1 MVLIEERM
9 HSIVQKYEAKDFS
22 YFFDSLEGFSEK
34 QLVLHYG
41 LYEGYIKKVN
51 EINEKLESANLISA
65 NHNYSEYRNLL
76 VDLSHN
82 LNGVILHELYFSNLT
97 DKFTEYSEAFKM
109 IIERDFGSI
118 KHFTENFKAAGMAS
132 RCGWAITGYNYR
144 DGKIRN
150 FAIDQH
156 NLHVPVFVRP
166 LLIMDTW
173 EHAFGTDYGT
183 DKKTYIDS
191 FMKNINRHVVS
202 LRFESALK
210 AETAHEIPEK

>member
-1 MVLIEERM
+1 MVLLEERM
-9 HSIVQKYEAKDFS
+9 HSTIDKYEAKDFS
-22 YFFDSLEGFSEK
+22 YFFETLYGFSKE
-34 QLVLHYG
+34 QLKLHYG

-51 EINEKLESANLISA
+51 EVNEKLKFADKSSA

-97 DKFTEYSEAFKM
+97 DKCTEPTEVLKT
-109 IIERDFGSI
+109 IIERDFCTQDNYI
-118 KHFTENFKAAGMAS
+118 EDLKAAGMAS
-132 RCGWAITGYNYR
+132 RAGWAITGYNYR
-144 DGKIRN
+144 DGKIHN

-156 NLHVPVFVRP
+156 NIHVPVFVRP
-166 LLIMDTW
+166 LLILDTW

-183 DKKTYIDS
+183 DKKSYIEA
-191 FMKNINRHVVS
+191 FMKNINWHVVS

-210 AETAHEIPEK
+210 AESCHEKAEE

>member
-1 MVLIEERM
+1 MVLVEERL
-9 HSIVQKYEAKDFS
+9 HSTIDKYEAKDFS
-22 YFFDSLEGFSEK
+22 YFFKTLDGFSEE
-34 QLVLHYG
+34 QLKLHYG

-51 EINEKLESANLISA
+51 EVNDKLKSADKSSA

-76 VDLSHN
+76 VDFSHN

-97 DKFTEYSEAFKM
+97 DKYTEPTESFKAT
-109 IIERDFGSI
+109 IERDFGSWDSYL
-118 KHFTENFKAAGMAS
+118 EDLKAAAMAS
-132 RCGWAITGYNYR
+132 RAGWAITGYNYR
-144 DGKIRN
+144 DGKIHN

-166 LLIMDTW
+166 LLILDTW

-183 DKKTYIDS
+183 NKKGYIEA
-191 FMKNINRHVVS
+191 FMGNVNWHVVS

-210 AETAHEIPEK
+210 AESCHEKAEE

>member
-1 MVLIEERM
+1 MVLQEEKL
-9 HSIVQKYEAKDFS
+9 HSTVDKYEAKDFS
-22 YFFDSLEGFSEK
+22 YFFETLDGFSEK
-34 QLVLHYG
+34 QLKLHYG

-51 EINEKLESANLISA
+51 EVNEKLKSADRSSA

-97 DKFTEYSEAFKM
+97 DKHTEASEIFKK
-109 IIERDFGSI
+109 IAERDFES
-118 KHFTENFKAAGMAS
+118 FELYLEDLKAAGMAS
-132 RCGWAITGYNYR
+132 RAGWAITGYNYR
-144 DGKIRN
+144 DGKIYN

-166 LLIMDTW
+166 LLVLDTW

-183 DKKTYIDS
+183 DKKSYIDA
-191 FMKNINRHVVS
+191 FMKIINWHVVS
-202 LRFESALK
+202 LRFESVLK
-210 AETAHEIPEK
+210 DESCDEKSD